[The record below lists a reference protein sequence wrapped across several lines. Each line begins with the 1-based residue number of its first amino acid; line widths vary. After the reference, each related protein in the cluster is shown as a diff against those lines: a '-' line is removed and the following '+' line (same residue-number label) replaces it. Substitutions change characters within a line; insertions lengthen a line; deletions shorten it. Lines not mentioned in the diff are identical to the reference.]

1 MENVFEIHDGILER
15 CTVVKPDVVIPD
27 GVKVVKYTAF
37 KVHDSYRG
45 TKKLKSVVI
54 PESVETIEAGAF
66 QYCERLRKVTIL
78 GPADIG
84 DEAFLSCDSLED
96 VYLAD
101 GVKSIGN
108 ECFAYCEKIE
118 YLYIPK
124 SVVEIGYDIAR
135 MNDASYRDPVF
146 KCYAKGKGLDWSDDW
161 NRTYNDPR
169 FGDDRSHHFFHPT
182 FYGIDRNGKPRQES
196 PRVAVTDMPHGT
208 GVPATK
214 SKSRAESHRIPQTR
228 LRLWLTATLK
238 SMVGDN
244 EYALDDEERE
254 MLPRV
259 LRDYHSSTEHPLDE
273 PWEIILDDEHYS
285 LTPELIFNV
294 YIDRHTDHYDG
305 KHLIVHHDM
314 PFHNDPYKSY
324 PVSTLVE
331 GGTIIAEREVYDNLT
346 IYDVRLHIQWPKQ
359 ETEYHT
365 LDEARLLI
373 QNDRQLASY
382 TDENNEL
389 DVLLAHSHWR
399 AEKYK
404 TYKPSEF
411 PQQFFDDLKAEGD
424 KWSDL
429 GQIVIQPYELYE
441 VTHSYSDDYKDAAM
455 AYGADCDDWTTTERR
470 KTGTRLAYEIKN

>member
-1 MENVFEIHDGILER
+1 
-15 CTVVKPDVVIPD
+15 
-27 GVKVVKYTAF
+27 
-37 KVHDSYRG
+37 
-45 TKKLKSVVI
+45 
-54 PESVETIEAGAF
+54 
-66 QYCERLRKVTIL
+66 
-78 GPADIG
+78 
-84 DEAFLSCDSLED
+84 
-96 VYLAD
+96 
-101 GVKSIGN
+101 
-108 ECFAYCEKIE
+108 
-118 YLYIPK
+118 
-124 SVVEIGYDIAR
+124 
-135 MNDASYRDPVF
+135 
-146 KCYAKGKGLDWSDDW
+146 
-161 NRTYNDPR
+161 
-169 FGDDRSHHFFHPT
+169 
-182 FYGIDRNGKPRQES
+182 
-196 PRVAVTDMPHGT
+196 
-208 GVPATK
+208 
-214 SKSRAESHRIPQTR
+214 
-228 LRLWLTATLK
+228 
-238 SMVGDN
+238 
-244 EYALDDEERE
+244 
-254 MLPRV
+254 
-259 LRDYHSSTEHPLDE
+259 
-273 PWEIILDDEHYS
+273 
-285 LTPELIFNV
+285 
-294 YIDRHTDHYDG
+294 
-305 KHLIVHHDM
+305 M

-404 TYKPSEF
+404 TYKPCEF